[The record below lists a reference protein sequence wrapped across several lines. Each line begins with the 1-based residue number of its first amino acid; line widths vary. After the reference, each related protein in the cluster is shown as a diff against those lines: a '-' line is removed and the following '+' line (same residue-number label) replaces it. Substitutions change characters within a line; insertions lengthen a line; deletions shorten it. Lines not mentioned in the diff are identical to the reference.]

1 MQTVG
6 IPIGIFIHA
15 SLYSSLYK
23 SFRKVSTKVKCN
35 LAQISKSP
43 DENICNSKITLCSFL
58 LDFSVPEGVGDKM
71 VVTPIFGLHRFES

>member
-15 SLYSSLYK
+15 SIH
-23 SFRKVSTKVKCN
+23 FRKLSTKLKCN